1 MIKVDIYE
9 DDQGKIREYRVAG
22 HADSNPEGFDEV
34 CAMVS
39 LTTQVPV
46 LGMEQ
51 VLSRT
56 LDYSGDEEDGLLC
69 VRLVDAPDDKTEVLL
84 RTMVLGLK
92 GIQKAY
98 SDYLAIE
105 EHRR

>member
-9 DDQGKIREYRVAG
+9 DDQGKIREYRVSG

-46 LGMEQ
+46 LG
-51 VLSRT
+51 
-56 LDYSGDEEDGLLC
+56 
-69 VRLVDAPDDKTEVLL
+69 
-84 RTMVLGLK
+84 
-92 GIQKAY
+92 
-98 SDYLAIE
+98 
-105 EHRR
+105 

>member
-1 MIKVDIYE
+1 MIKERSGSTVYPVMP
-9 DDQGKIREYRVAG
+9 IRIPR
-22 HADSNPEGFDEV
+22 DSMKCVPWFP
-34 CAMVS
+34 

-56 LDYSGDEEDGLLC
+56 LDYSVDEEDGLLC

>member
-51 VLSRT
+51 VLR
-56 LDYSGDEEDGLLC
+56 C
-69 VRLVDAPDDKTEVLL
+69 AR
-84 RTMVLGLK
+84 
-92 GIQKAY
+92 
-98 SDYLAIE
+98 
-105 EHRR
+105 

>member
-56 LDYSGDEEDGLLC
+56 LDYSVDEEYGLLC

>member
-9 DDQGKIREYRVAG
+9 DDQGKIREYRVSG

-56 LDYSGDEEDGLLC
+56 L
-69 VRLVDAPDDKTEVLL
+69 
-84 RTMVLGLK
+84 
-92 GIQKAY
+92 
-98 SDYLAIE
+98 
-105 EHRR
+105 

>member
-9 DDQGKIREYRVAG
+9 DDQGKIREYRVSG

-51 VLSRT
+51 VLSP
-56 LDYSGDEEDGLLC
+56 YAGL
-69 VRLVDAPDDKTEVLL
+69 
-84 RTMVLGLK
+84 
-92 GIQKAY
+92 Q
-98 SDYLAIE
+98 
-105 EHRR
+105 RR

>member
-9 DDQGKIREYRVAG
+9 DDQGKIREYRVSG

-56 LDYSGDEEDGLLC
+56 RDYSVDEEDGLLC

>member
-9 DDQGKIREYRVAG
+9 DDQGKIREYRVSG

-56 LDYSGDEEDGLLC
+56 LD
-69 VRLVDAPDDKTEVLL
+69 KTEVLL

>member
-56 LDYSGDEEDGLLC
+56 LDYSVDEEDGLLC

-92 GIQKAY
+92 GIQKTY